1 MRRIIIAAFSAAIF
15 LFQAEAQLPSKLIFT
30 KLGKKQGLAS
40 TAVFQSVQDKQG
52 FIWFA
57 TENGLQRYDGHNFLT
72 FHNKPGDS
80 TSIPGEFFNKLY
92 IDSKN
97 RLWLI
102 SGGVIGVFNTKQF
115 TFKKITT
122 TSPINFIKKI
132 MEDKSGRLLLIT
144 DLADVLV
151 FDEKAMVFNS
161 KLSLPALPAGY
172 RLDNIVEDMEPG
184 KFWITTKQGIIYSD
198 GKSIKVPTNTLDG
211 DTTMIDYIRNT
222 RYPFVSSNGSVWFIS
237 WIPFRSVPVLYNFQ
251 PQTKSLKVFG
261 NSKKRILDNN
271 YEIWSIRELSDG
283 SIWIFGQGM
292 FGYLDKNSNQFVHI
306 KSVPASE
313 YDIEYDYVVDLF
325 EDRERNLWINSNK
338 GLYRVNKGL
347 QYFSYQ
353 RNRRVKDTTEYE
365 EHVTSILPTKRDG
378 IWVSTR
384 GKGIFSYD
392 NQWRPIEN
400 SFMALDTANK
410 SLEII
415 SMIERSN
422 GDFWIGLRN
431 GQIKIYHPQ
440 TNKVEQFYLPGSK
453 TETIRQLFEDRNKN
467 IWVGNNEGYL
477 YKYDQGNWRDSAESI
492 HLVDS
497 FLGPITR
504 LYEDWSG
511 NLWIG
516 SMNTGLYKR
525 DGKTDQLIRH
535 YQNSKGK
542 DDGLWANVANDIVQY
557 NDSTILIATGTSLS
571 ILNTNTDKFHYITHS
586 DGIPS
591 ERIINIIVD
600 KKNRIWLAMINGLYR
615 LNLERKIPI
624 IYSEVNGLQN
634 SNIEIASEALLPD
647 GRIAVGTFR
656 DFVVFNPDAVIDT
669 TKVPSVV
676 LTGMKALDKPV
687 FVDSA
692 QEKFISLP
700 YDQSALT
707 IEFTTLNF
715 SKHYTVMFMM
725 EGLDKQWRTTSDM
738 KVSYPFLPSGD
749 YTFKVQ
755 AVNEEGVAGET
766 IELLKI
772 HVQTVFW
779 KSWWFWSIIG
789 AFVLGFLYW
798 FDRRRIKRKEFIQQ
812 MRTKIAVNLHEEV
825 NKGLN
830 NINLLSE
837 VAGMK
842 ADYEIEKSKE
852 YIQQIRTKSRHM
864 IVAMNDLLWSI
875 DPSNDDMRK
884 TTERLTEYIQ
894 GLNNEVQGHFSLKVD
909 NSVYQSNLDMQTRYH
924 SLYLFKAIIENLF
937 DLSVKNADLFLR
949 VDKNDLVYRVSVKDE
964 YLNDYDID
972 GILKLS
978 QIADRISQLNATA
991 YIDSHNGNHQ
1001 LLFSIPLTEGRDG

>member
-15 LFQAEAQLPSKLIFT
+15 LLQAEAQLPSKLIFT
-30 KLGKKQGLAS
+30 KLSKKEGLAS
-40 TAVFQSVQDKQG
+40 TAVFQAVQDKQG

-57 TENGLQRYDGHNFLT
+57 TENGLQRYDGHNFIT

-92 IDSKN
+92 VDSKN

-102 SGGVIGVFNTKQF
+102 SGGLIGIFNTNRF
-115 TFKKITT
+115 TFQRIITNP
-122 TSPINFIKKI
+122 PINFIKKMI
-132 MEDKSGRLLLIT
+132 EDKSGRLLLIT
-144 DLADVLV
+144 DLPDVLV
-151 FDEKAMVFNS
+151 FDEKSMGFNS

-172 RLDNIVEDMEPG
+172 RLDNIIEDSQPG
-184 KFWITTKQGIIYSD
+184 KFWITTKQGVLYFD
-198 GKSIKVPTNTLDG
+198 GKSITVPTNTVNG
-211 DTTMIDYIRNT
+211 DTTKIDNIRNT
-222 RYPFVSSNGSVWFIS
+222 KYPFVASNGSLWFIS
-237 WIPFRSVPVLYNFQ
+237 WIPFRSVPVLYNYN
-251 PQTKSLKVFG
+251 PQTKSLQVFG
-261 NSKKRILDNN
+261 NSKKRIIDNN
-271 YEIWSIRELSDG
+271 YEIWSIRELKDG

-292 FGYLDKNSNQFVHI
+292 LGYLDKNTNQFVHI

-313 YDIEYDYVVDLF
+313 NDIEYDYVVDLF
-325 EDRERNLWINSNK
+325 EDRERNVWINSNK

-353 RNRRVKDTTEYE
+353 RNRRIKDTTEYE
-365 EHVTSILPTKRDG
+365 EHVTTILPTKQG
-378 IWVSTR
+378 AIWVSTR

-400 SFMALDTANK
+400 SFTALDTANK

-415 SMIERSN
+415 SMMERRN

-431 GQIKIYHPQ
+431 GQIRIYHPQ
-440 TNKVEQFYLPGSK
+440 TKTVEQFYLPGTK
-453 TETIRQLFEDRNKN
+453 TEVIRQLFEDSDKN
-467 IWVGNNEGYL
+467 IWVGNNEGNL
-477 YKYDQGNWRDSAESI
+477 YKYDQGNWRDSLGSV

-497 FLGPITR
+497 QISPVTR
-504 LYEDWSG
+504 IYEDWSG
-511 NLWIG
+511 NMWIG
-516 SMNTGLYKR
+516 TMSYGLFKR
-525 DGKTDQLIRH
+525 DRKTNQLIRH

-542 DDGLWANVANDIVQY
+542 DDGLWVNTANDIVQH

-571 ILNTNTDKFHYITHS
+571 ILNTHTDKFQYITAS

-615 LNLERKIPI
+615 LNLEKKIPI
-624 IYSEVNGLQN
+624 IYTEVNGMQN
-634 SNIEIASEALLPD
+634 SNIEIASETVLPD

-656 DFVVFNPDAVIDT
+656 DFMVFNPDAVIDT
-669 TKVPSVV
+669 TKVPAVV

-687 FVDSA
+687 LVDST
-692 QEKFISLP
+692 QEKYISLP

-715 SKHYTVMFMM
+715 SKHYTVIYMM

-738 KVSYPFLPSGD
+738 KVSYPYLPSGD
-749 YTFKVQ
+749 YIFKVQ

-766 IELLKI
+766 IELLEI
-772 HVQTVFW
+772 HVQTAFW

-789 AFVLGFLYW
+789 ALVFGFLFW
-798 FDRRRIKRKEFIQQ
+798 LDRRSIKRREFIQH
-812 MRTKIAVNLHEEV
+812 MRTNIAVSLHEEV
-825 NKGLN
+825 NTALN
-830 NINLLSE
+830 KINLLSE
-837 VAGMK
+837 IAGMK

-875 DPSNDDMRK
+875 EPSNDDMRK
-884 TTERLTEYIQ
+884 TTERLNEYIQ
-894 GLNNEVQGHFSLKVD
+894 GLNNEVQGKFSLKVD
-909 NSVYQSNLDMQTRYH
+909 NSVYQRNLDMQTRYH
-924 SLYLFKAIIENLF
+924 SLYLFKAVIENLF
-937 DLSVKNADLFLR
+937 DFSVKNADLFLR
-949 VDKNDLVYRVSVKDE
+949 IERNDLVYRVSVKDK
-964 YLNDYDID
+964 YLNDFDVE
-972 GILKLS
+972 GILKVS
-978 QIADRISQLNATA
+978 TIADRISQLNATA
-991 YIDSHNGNHQ
+991 HIDSQNGNHQ
-1001 LLFSIPLTEGRDG
+1001 LLFIIPLTEKRDG

>member
-1 MRRIIIAAFSAAIF
+1 MRRIIIAAFLTTIF
-15 LFQAEAQLPSKLIFT
+15 LLRAEAQLPSKLIFT

-57 TENGLQRYDGHNFLT
+57 TENGLQRFDGHNFLT
-72 FHNKPGDS
+72 FHNIPGDS
-80 TSIPGEFFNKLY
+80 TSIMGEFFNKLY

-102 SGGVIGVFNTKQF
+102 SGGVIGIFNTNRF

-132 MEDKSGRLLLIT
+132 MEDTSGRLLLVT
-144 DLADVLV
+144 DLPDVLV
-151 FDEKAMVFNS
+151 FDEKSMAFNS
-161 KLSLPALPAGY
+161 KLPLPALPAGY
-172 RLDNIVEDMEPG
+172 RLDNIVEDIQPG
-184 KFWITTKQGIIYSD
+184 KFWITTRQGILYSD
-198 GKSIKVPTNTLDG
+198 GKSITVPTNSLNG
-211 DTTMIDYIRNT
+211 DTTMIDHIRNT
-222 RYPFVSSNGSVWFIS
+222 RYPFVASNGSVWFIS

-251 PQTKSLKVFG
+251 PQTKSLRVFG

-271 YEIWSIRELSDG
+271 YEIWSIRELKDG

-292 FGYLDKNSNQFVHI
+292 LGYLDKNTNQFVHI

-325 EDRERNLWINSNK
+325 EDREQNVWINSNK

-353 RNRRVKDTTEYE
+353 GNRRIQDTALYE
-365 EHVTSILPTKRDG
+365 EHVTCILPTKHEG

-392 NQWRPIEN
+392 NQWNPIEN
-400 SFMALDTANK
+400 SFTALDTANK
-410 SLEII
+410 SLEIVT
-415 SMIERSN
+415 MIELSN
-422 GDFWIGLRN
+422 GDFWFGLRN
-431 GQIKIYHPQ
+431 GQIRIYHPH
-440 TNKVEQFYLPGSK
+440 TKKVEQFYLPGSK
-453 TETIRQLFEDRNKN
+453 TESIRQLLEDRNKN
-467 IWVGNNEGYL
+467 IWVGNNEGDL
-477 YKYDQGNWRDSAESI
+477 YKYDQGNWRDSAGSV
-492 HLVDS
+492 HRVDS
-497 FLGPITR
+497 LLGPITR

-525 DGKTDQLIRH
+525 DGKTNQLIHH
-535 YQNSKGK
+535 YQSSKGK
-542 DDGLWANVANDIVQY
+542 DDGLSVNVANDIVQY
-557 NDSTILIATGTSLS
+557 NDNTILIASNSLS
-571 ILNTNTDKFHYITHS
+571 ILNTNTGKFQYILPS

-600 KKNRIWLAMINGLYR
+600 KKKRIWLAMVNGLYR
-615 LNLERKIPI
+615 LNLEKKIPI
-624 IYSEVNGLQN
+624 IYSEVNGMQS
-634 SNIEIASEALLPD
+634 SNIEIASEAVLPD

-656 DFVVFNPDAVIDT
+656 DFMVFNPDAVIDT
-669 TKVPSVV
+669 TKVPAVV
-676 LTGMKALDKPV
+676 LTSLKALDKPILI
-687 FVDSA
+687 DSTR
-692 QEKFISLP
+692 EKFISLP

-715 SKHYTVMFMM
+715 SKHNTVLYML
-725 EGLDKQWRTTSDM
+725 EGLDKQWKATSDM
-738 KVSYPFLPSGD
+738 KVSYPYLPSGN
-749 YTFKVQ
+749 YIFKVQ

-766 IELLKI
+766 IELLEI
-772 HVQTVFW
+772 HVQTAFW

-789 AFVLGFLYW
+789 ALVLGFLYW
-798 FDRRRIKRKEFIQQ
+798 LDRRRIKRREFIQH
-812 MRTKIAVNLHEEV
+812 MRTNIAVNLHEEV
-825 NKGLN
+825 NTALN
-830 NINLLSE
+830 KINLLSE
-837 VAGMK
+837 IAGMK

-884 TTERLTEYIQ
+884 TTERLTEYIH
-894 GLNNEVQGHFSLKVD
+894 GLNNEVQGNFTLKVD
-909 NSVYQSNLDMQTRYH
+909 NSVYQRNLDMQTRYH
-924 SLYLFKAIIENLF
+924 SLYLFKAVIENLF
-937 DLSVKNADLFLR
+937 DFSVKNADLFLR
-949 VDKNDLVYRVSVKDE
+949 IERNDLVYRVSVKDE
-964 YLNDYDID
+964 YLNDYDVA
-972 GILKLS
+972 GILKVGT
-978 QIADRISQLNATA
+978 IADRINQLNATA
-991 YIDSHNGNHQ
+991 HIDSHNGNHQ
-1001 LLFSIPLTEGRDG
+1001 LLFIIPLSEGKDS